1 MTAAVPA
8 RLDLPITGM
17 TCASCASKIEKR
29 LNAIDGVQATVN
41 YATDKA
47 AVTYEP
53 DAVTP
58 TELCDAVAS
67 LGYEA
72 RLPPSPDERHDEHT
86 AGHHHDHTEPVE
98 QARQRL
104 LITAALAI
112 PVIALSMIP
121 ALQFDE
127 WMWLAFALA
136 SPVVVWGAWPFHR
149 ATWTNLRHG
158 ATTMDTLISIG
169 VLAAYGWSVYALFW
183 GEAGVTGT
191 TMAMDVTGGG
201 TDELYLE
208 VAAGVTMFLVAG
220 RYLEAKAKRRSGAA
234 LDALLSLGAKDVAI
248 LDDSGERRAPIE
260 DLRPGMRF
268 VVRPGEQIATD
279 GVVEDGTSAVDAS
292 MLTGESV
299 PVEVGPGDAVTGA
312 TVNAGG
318 RLVVQRHARR
328 RRHRPRPHRPARR
341 GGPVRQGAGA
351 AAGRPGLGDLRADRA
366 RARGRHARGL
376 ARDRPLG

>member
-1 MTAAVPA
+1 MTGC
-8 RLDLPITGM
+8 T
-17 TCASCASKIEKR
+17 T
-29 LNAIDGVQATVN
+29 T
-41 YATDKA
+41 
-47 AVTYEP
+47 
-53 DAVTP
+53 
-58 TELCDAVAS
+58 
-67 LGYEA
+67 
-72 RLPPSPDERHDEHT
+72 PSPSTRRGS
-86 AGHHHDHTEPVE
+86 AW
-98 QARQRL
+98 

-149 ATWTNLRHG
+149 ATWVNLRHG

-220 RYLEAKAKRRSGAA
+220 RYLEARAKRRSGAA

-248 LDDSGERRAPIE
+248 LDDSGERRAPIDE
-260 DLRPGMRF
+260 LRPGMRF

-279 GVVEDGTSAVDAS
+279 GVVEEGTSAVDAS
-292 MLTGESV
+292 MLTGEPV
-299 PVEVGPGDAVTGA
+299 PVEVGPGDPVTGA
-312 TVNAGG
+312 TINASG
-318 RLVVQRHARR
+318 RLVVRATRVGADTALARIARLVEEAQSGKADVQRLADRVSAIFVPIVLVLAAGTLAAWLAHRSHRHGRLHGRGRGADHRLPVRPRARDADR
-328 RRHRPRPHRPARR
+328 VAGRHRTRRPARR
-341 GGPVRQGAGA
+341 ADPRAGGPRAH
-351 AAGRPGLGDLRADRA
+351 AGR
-366 RARGRHARGL
+366 RH
-376 ARDRPLG
+376 DRPRQDRHRHDRPHDARRGHGGAER